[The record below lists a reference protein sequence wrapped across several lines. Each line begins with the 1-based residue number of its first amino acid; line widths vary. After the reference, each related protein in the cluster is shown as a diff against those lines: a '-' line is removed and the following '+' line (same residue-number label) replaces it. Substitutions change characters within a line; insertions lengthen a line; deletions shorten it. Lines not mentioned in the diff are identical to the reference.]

1 MKLKRRVAI
10 TWLSVV
16 CSAAGCARRPAR
28 PIATAIPE
36 LAADVLGTFDDD
48 YGIRY
53 RIDAERWQQGE
64 RTMYLVT
71 SWHAQA
77 QYLIA
82 RNAPTNPSAP
92 DKWTRIDWM
101 PLHGMPPY
109 TWAYCLSAY
118 DAPTRDVAEATRV
131 AKRDSPKSGCNGFP
145 FSRMKR
151 AE

>member
-1 MKLKRRVAI
+1 MA
-10 TWLSVV
+10 WLSVA
-16 CSAAGCARRPAR
+16 CIAAGCAQRPAR
-28 PIATAIPE
+28 PTVGAIPK
-36 LAADVLGTFDDD
+36 LAADVLGTFEDD

-53 RIDAERWQQGE
+53 RIDAGRWQQGA
-64 RTMYLVT
+64 RTTYLVT
-71 SWHAQA
+71 SWHAES

-82 RNAPTNPSAP
+82 RSAPTNPSAP
-92 DKWTRIDWM
+92 ERWTRIDWM
-101 PLHGMPPY
+101 PLQGMPPY